1 MLHTEYLRVI
11 VQGHTRVTTQYA
23 NMNIMQYSKGIY
35 LIWMSSLLQ
44 VWLEIVRVG
53 TE

>member
-1 MLHTEYLRVI
+1 MLHSEYFRVI

-23 NMNIMQYSKGIY
+23 NVHIMQHSKGIS

-44 VWLEIVRVG
+44 VWLEIERVG
-53 TE
+53 TD